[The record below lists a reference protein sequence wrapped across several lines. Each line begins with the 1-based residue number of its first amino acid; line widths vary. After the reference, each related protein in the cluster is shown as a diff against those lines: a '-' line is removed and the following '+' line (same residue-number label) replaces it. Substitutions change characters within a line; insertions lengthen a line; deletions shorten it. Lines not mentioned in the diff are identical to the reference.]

1 VVEGL
6 ITDQPGRY
14 TIKVSQSIPLG
25 AKAELRPVTGCNV
38 FIMGG
43 NNNEKLYDIGG
54 GSYITNGSFK
64 GEVGMTYRLKIE
76 IFNLVR
82 TQKVLAHVLQSLPM
96 EMLPVP
102 EIDSLFFK
110 KETIRVEDGFSSPGE
125 GCQIYINTSDPANIC
140 KYYRWDYTETWK
152 LETPHYNRTINRNCW
167 ITNKSGDINIKSSND
182 LNINRIENYP
192 VKFISNESDR
202 LAVRYHIRVD
212 QYSVSE
218 NEYNYWKDLQNIT
231 EETGNLYDII
241 PSAVVGNMYCVE
253 EPDRVI
259 LGYFSVSASRSKMI
273 YIDERFEGLID
284 LYSRCVEDTTFQ
296 QGRPGWPDAAW
307 YSLNGTVFWIVED
320 MINSAGPKY
329 IITTQDKSCVD
340 CTTRGSLLKPDF
352 WRDEN

>member
-1 VVEGL
+1 
-6 ITDQPGRY
+6 
-14 TIKVSQSIPLG
+14 
-25 AKAELRPVTGCNV
+25 
-38 FIMGG
+38 M
-43 NNNEKLYDIGG
+43 
-54 GSYITNGSFK
+54 
-64 GEVGMTYRLKIE
+64 
-76 IFNLVR
+76 
-82 TQKVLAHVLQSLPM
+82 
-96 EMLPVP
+96 
-102 EIDSLFFK
+102 
-110 KETIRVEDGFSSPGE
+110 
-125 GCQIYINTSDPANIC
+125 
-140 KYYRWDYTETWK
+140 WDYTETWK
-152 LETPHYNRTINRNCW
+152 LETPHYNRTINRNCC